1 MLSPPLELNHY
12 GLCFVQSPHLLF
24 SQLQRRTPVGQL
36 PKACWARCALPAPP
50 APACSAA
57 GREAAGDSCP
67 WAPAKPHKRA
77 GQRSSLLRNL
87 AEWAW
92 RRQRR
97 GGVIWDW
104 GRWLG
109 LPMQLLP
116 DSRLALGRV
125 VHPRCSAR
133 TA

>member
-1 MLSPPLELNHY
+1 MVSALFKALISHSANFRE
-12 GLCFVQSPHLLF
+12 GLRLASR
-24 SQLQRRTPVGQL
+24 QRLVGQD
-36 PKACWARCALPAPP
+36 AALPAPP

-87 AEWAW
+87 AEWAR
-92 RRQRR
+92 RRQ
-97 GGVIWDW
+97 GGGGIRWDL
-104 GRWLG
+104 GRWLR
-109 LPMQLLP
+109 LPAQLLP
-116 DSRLALGRV
+116 DSRLALGKV